1 MLVFDLKNIKLDG
14 SGAEGILNRKAL
26 DKVFSLDI
34 NEITEV
40 IPYDE
45 KSFTVSKLLEIKK
58 INDIVEEDLIVIN
71 ETLNKNISEDL
82 RRILIT
88 ILSNKYEIKI
98 NNNLFDSLFM

>member
-26 DKVFSLDI
+26 DKVFSLNI

>member
-1 MLVFDLKNIKLDG
+1 MLVFDLENIKLDG

>member
-1 MLVFDLKNIKLDG
+1 MFNLENIKLDG

-26 DKVFSLDI
+26 DDVFSLNI

-45 KSFTVSKLLEIKK
+45 KSFTISKLMEIKK
-58 INDIVEEDLIVIN
+58 INDIDEEDLIVIN

-82 RRILIT
+82 RRMLIT

-98 NNNLFDSLFM
+98 NNKLFDSLFM